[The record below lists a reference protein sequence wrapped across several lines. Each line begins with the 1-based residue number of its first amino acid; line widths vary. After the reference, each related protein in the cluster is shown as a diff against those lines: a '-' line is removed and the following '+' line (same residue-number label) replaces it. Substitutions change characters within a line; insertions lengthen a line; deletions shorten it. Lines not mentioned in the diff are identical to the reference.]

1 MSQICKFGKYTKT
14 QTRVVADIDQSYI
27 SAKMPVT
34 WAMNDGAFR
43 RLARNIKA
51 KISTTQKHDSL
62 ASLSG

>member
-1 MSQICKFGKYTKT
+1 
-14 QTRVVADIDQSYI
+14 
-27 SAKMPVT
+27 MPVT